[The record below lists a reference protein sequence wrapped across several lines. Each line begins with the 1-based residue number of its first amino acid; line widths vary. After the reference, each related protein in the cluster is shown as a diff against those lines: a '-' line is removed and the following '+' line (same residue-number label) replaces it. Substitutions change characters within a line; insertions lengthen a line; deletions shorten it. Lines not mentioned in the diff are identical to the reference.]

1 MSMSTRAQELGRNVA
16 VEQYLNT
23 DGVLYLWD
31 KIKAYVDENSSGDD
45 TTAAPFRMYSMT
57 VGTDITTGNTINVPV
72 ISYVGDATGIAV
84 GDTAVGVIKQGVADK
99 LIFGKVSLING
110 GNTTVTKDL
119 MQEVPN
125 STTIDARVLLKL
137 STFFNDYSNSFWA
150 AFNNES
156 AIIVDSKHQIFKTN
170 FITPPVVGQ
179 YVTGIITINGN
190 THMYIVKAITEADT
204 ENPEK
209 YIQVSLLSVQQ
220 VNASGALVANISAPS
235 WTSSQTGITIT
246 NTNFADGGNNISVG
260 QSVVGVLTSNSAGLN
275 IVLGTVTSTN
285 NNTSDITII
294 KAVPVLSAESVA
306 SQITTALTPY
316 STTDEVES
324 LINSAVSSVYR
335 FAGSVDTY
343 ANLPTTGMS
352 AGDVYNVIG
361 DAGMNYA
368 WVQPET
374 GDGYWDPLG
383 ATFNIE
389 PIPNSVI
396 QQIVEGTYGS

>member
-57 VGTDITTGNTINVPV
+57 TGVDITTGNTINVPV
-72 ISYVGDATGIAV
+72 ISYVGDTTGIAV
-84 GDTAVGVIKQGVADK
+84 GDTAVGIIKQGVADK

-119 MQEVPN
+119 MQEIPN
-125 STTIDARVLLKL
+125 NTTIDARVLLQL
-137 STFFNDYSNSFWA
+137 STFFSDYGNSFWA

-156 AIIVDSKHQIFKTN
+156 AITVGSKHQLFKTN
-170 FITPPVVGQ
+170 FITPPAVGQ

-190 THMYIVKAITEADT
+190 THMYVIRGVTEKDT

-209 YIQVSLLSVQQ
+209 YIQVSLTNIQQ
-220 VNASGALVANISAPS
+220 INTSGALVANISVPV
-235 WTSSQTGITIT
+235 WTSAQTNITIT
-246 NTNFADGGNNISVG
+246 NTSFVDGGNNISAG
-260 QSVVGVLTSNSAGLN
+260 QSVVGVLTADAAGIN
-275 IVLGTVTSTN
+275 IIIGTVTSTN

-324 LINSAVSSVYR
+324 LINSAVASVYR
-335 FAGSVDTY
+335 FAGSVATY
-343 ANLPTTGMS
+343 ANLPTTGM
-352 AGDVYNVIG
+352 ANGDVFNVE
-361 DAGMNYA
+361 DTDMNYA

-383 ATFNIE
+383 TTFNIE

>member
-57 VGTDITTGNTINVPV
+57 TGVDITTGNTINVPV
-72 ISYVGDATGIAV
+72 ISYVGDTTGIAV
-84 GDTAVGVIKQGVADK
+84 GDTAVGIIKQGVADK

-119 MQEVPN
+119 MQEIPN
-125 STTIDARVLLKL
+125 NTTIDARVLLQL
-137 STFFNDYSNSFWA
+137 STFFSDYGNSFWA

-156 AIIVDSKHQIFKTN
+156 ALTVGSKHQLFKTN
-170 FITPPVVGQ
+170 FITPPAVGQ

-190 THMYIVKAITEADT
+190 THMYIVKGTTEADT
-204 ENPEK
+204 ENSEK
-209 YIQVSLLSVQQ
+209 YIQVSLTNIQQILSTE
-220 VNASGALVANISAPS
+220 LVAY
-235 WTSSQTGITIT
+235 
-246 NTNFADGGNNISVG
+246 
-260 QSVVGVLTSNSAGLN
+260 
-275 IVLGTVTSTN
+275 
-285 NNTSDITII
+285 
-294 KAVPVLSAESVA
+294 
-306 SQITTALTPY
+306 QITTALTPY
-316 STTDEVES
+316 STTAEVET
-324 LINSAVSSVYR
+324 LINSKVASVYR
-335 FAGSVDTY
+335 FAGSVASY

-352 AGDVYNVIG
+352 AGDVYNVE
-361 DAGMNYA
+361 DTDMNYA

-374 GDGYWDPLG
+374 GEGYWDPLG
-383 ATFNIE
+383 TTFNIE